1 MDSQLLSSSASL
13 SLSSLTQKEGTLVE
27 NGGKTDEIQKN
38 IEELLEGSQSLEE
51 GVKWSK
57 TAKTDV

>member
-13 SLSSLTQKEGTLVE
+13 SLSSLTQKAGTLVE

>member
-13 SLSSLTQKEGTLVE
+13 SLSSLIQKEGTLVE

-38 IEELLEGSQSLEE
+38 IEELLDGSQSLEE
-51 GVKWSK
+51 GVEWSK